1 MKNIIKFENISD
13 YRDLSENIDQIY
25 YLGMFYE
32 KAVEVKSH
40 IESMPNIHILI
51 GKSEDDNYYRGLCL
65 ESGIM
70 YISSSLILDDSIIEE
85 IVTNSISMA
94 IDLFYRANKDYKLK
108 AFTSGRVTNFKFW
121 DIYNYFIM
129 KIKNKIME
137 ENLNKYS
144 IKDLINSYC
153 VKTYN
158 K

>member
-13 YRDLSENIDQIY
+13 YRDLSEDIDQIY
-25 YLGMFYE
+25 YLNMFYE

-40 IESMPNIHILI
+40 IESMPSIHILI

-70 YISSSLILDDSIIEE
+70 YISSSTILTEPIIEE

-94 IDLFYRANKDYKLK
+94 IDLFYRSDKDYKLK
-108 AFTSGRVTNFKFW
+108 AFTSGRVTNSKFW
-121 DIYNYFIM
+121 ETYNYFIM
-129 KIKNKIME
+129 KMKNKLMK
-137 ENLNKYS
+137 ENLNKHP

-153 VKTYN
+153 VKIYN

>member
-13 YRDLSENIDQIY
+13 YRDLSEDIDQIY
-25 YLGMFYE
+25 YLNMFYE

-51 GKSEDDNYYRGLCL
+51 GKSEDDSYYRGLCL
-65 ESGIM
+65 ESGII

-94 IDLFYRANKDYKLK
+94 IDLFYRSDKDYKLK
-108 AFTSGRVTNFKFW
+108 AFSSGRVTNSKFW
-121 DIYNYFIM
+121 EIYNYFIM
-129 KIKNKIME
+129 KMKNKLMK

-144 IKDLINSYC
+144 TKDLIKSYC

>member
-13 YRDLSENIDQIY
+13 YKDLSEDIDQIY
-25 YLGMFYE
+25 YLNMFYE

-40 IESMPNIHILI
+40 IESMPSIHILI

-70 YISSSLILDDSIIEE
+70 YISSSTILTEPIIEE
-85 IVTNSISMA
+85 IITNSIEMA
-94 IDLFYRANKDYKLK
+94 IDLFYRSDKDYKLK
-108 AFTSGRVTNFKFW
+108 AFTSGRVTNFRFW

-129 KIKNKIME
+129 KMKNKLMK
-137 ENLNKYS
+137 ENLNNHS

-153 VKTYN
+153 VKIYN